1 MPQAHPLPK
10 KYMSILGGA
19 QSDLRCMAQRARMA
33 LEEIE
38 ADEVPFELT
47 RVILRDIESISYR
60 IALDLAMLEIAGT
73 CDGCPSSPPTTQAEV
88 VLLVTA
94 TELERLASQAR
105 MQVTRKGEE
114 VTNDWLAAAGNPVP
128 GVSSLYDP

>member
-1 MPQAHPLPK
+1 MVGRLRLTSGVEERANQKAPSACTWCFFNELPGTRTQNPR
-10 KYMSILGGA
+10 L
-19 QSDLRCMAQRARMA
+19 
-33 LEEIE
+33 
-38 ADEVPFELT
+38 ELT

-94 TELERLASQAR
+94 TELERLANQAR

-114 VTNDWLAAAGNPVP
+114 VTNDWLAAAGSPVP
-128 GVSSLYDP
+128 GV